1 MHKATARFWKLFDS
15 LPEHIQKIAK
25 RNFDLLK
32 MDPLH
37 PSLHFKKVGNFWSVR
52 VGARHRALAVKD
64 GQDFIWVWI
73 GSHSEY
79 EQIIK
84 DMG

>member
-1 MHKATARFWKLFDS
+1 MHKATIRFWSLFNR
-15 LPEHIQKIAK
+15 LPENLRKKAK

-32 MDPLH
+32 KDPLH

-52 VGARHRALAVKD
+52 VGINHRALAIKD

-73 GSHSEY
+73 GSYTKY
-79 EQIIK
+79 EQMIREM
-84 DMG
+84 D

>member
-1 MHKATARFWKLFDS
+1 MHKATTRFWRLFDR
-15 LPEHIQKIAK
+15 LPENVRKKAK

-32 MDPLH
+32 KDPLH

-52 VGARHRALAVKD
+52 VGINHRALAIKD

-73 GSHSEY
+73 GSHTKY
-79 EQIIK
+79 EQMIREM
-84 DMG
+84 D